1 MDYTCAFLNGILK
14 HTRYH
19 EKSHMSDFWNGRTVK
34 LVQKKKLPGEKAQY
48 ILLNPTY
55 SLHFPHLGV

>member
-19 EKSHMSDFWNGRTVK
+19 EKSHMSDSLNGRTVK
-34 LVQKKKLPGEKAQY
+34 LVQKNLGEKH
-48 ILLNPTY
+48 NT
-55 SLHFPHLGV
+55 FC